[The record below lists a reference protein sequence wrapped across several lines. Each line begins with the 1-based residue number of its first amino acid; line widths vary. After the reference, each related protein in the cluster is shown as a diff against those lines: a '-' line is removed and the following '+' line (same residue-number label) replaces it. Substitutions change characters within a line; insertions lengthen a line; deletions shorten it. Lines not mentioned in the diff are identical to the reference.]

1 MHDGRFE
8 TILKTILQEN
18 PSKEEIERRLQAV
31 IDEELSGP
39 LMDMSADMELVQKC
53 QSLLWTLKTNGAFP
67 YPDHAQENKQKLL
80 QKLQRPASEKK
91 QRLVYRLAVAAA
103 AAVLVLGLG
112 LISLRRYCGNSTP
125 DGQQYIIKGHEIT
138 TEMVA
143 RAIAKHGAE
152 GQFITSSKEEAENY
166 LGFEIPVPSQLL
178 GKYTCD
184 QYYVHM
190 LPFWAQSVSIYT
202 HNELSI
208 RTTVYYLT
216 NVKDSV
222 LVVEQNSDGDDY
234 SINGEKIYISKNVD
248 QTLLTWIED
257 NVVYCVSGN
266 FDLEQGVEISK
277 EIKGVKK

>member
-18 PSKEEIERRLQAV
+18 ASKEEIERRLQAV

-91 QRLVYRLAVAAA
+91 QRLVYRLVVAAA

-143 RAIAKHGAE
+143 RAIAKHGDDE
-152 GQFITSSKEEAENY
+152 YFETSSKEEAEAF
-166 LGFEIPVPSQLL
+166 LGFDIPVPSQLL
-178 GKYTCD
+178 GKYTCE
-184 QYYVHM
+184 QYYIHM
-190 LPFWAQSVSIYT
+190 LPFWVQSVCDYT
-202 HNELSI
+202 HNEQSI
-208 RTTVYYLT
+208 QTTVYYLT

-222 LVVEQNSDGDDY
+222 LFLEQDNSGENY
-234 SINGEKIYISKNVD
+234 SVNGTKIYVSKNVD
-248 QTLLTWIED
+248 YNTLTWIED
-257 NVVYCVSGN
+257 NVVYRVSGV
-266 FDLEQGVEISK
+266 FDLEKGIEIVNK
-277 EIKGVKK
+277 IRGE

>member
-112 LISLRRYCGNSTP
+112 LISLRWYCGNSTP

-143 RAIAKHGAE
+143 RAIAEHGAE

-184 QYYVHM
+184 QYLVHI
-190 LPFWAQSVSIYT
+190 LPFWAQSVCIYT
-202 HNELSI
+202 HNEQSI
-208 RTTVYYLT
+208 QTTVYYLT
-216 NVKDSV
+216 DVKNSV
-222 LVVEQNSDGDDY
+222 LFLEQNDSGEDY
-234 SINGEKIYISKNVD
+234 SVNGTKIYVSKNVD
-248 QTLLTWIED
+248 KNVLTWVEG
-257 NVVYCVSGN
+257 NVVYDVSGV
-266 FDLEQGVEISK
+266 FSVEQGIEIIK
-277 EIKGVKK
+277 EIRRQ

>member
-112 LISLRRYCGNSTP
+112 LISLRWYRGNSTP

-143 RAIAKHGAE
+143 RAIAEHGDDE
-152 GQFITSSKEEAENY
+152 YFETSSKEEAEAF
-166 LGFEIPVPSQLL
+166 LGFDIPVPSQLL
-178 GKYTCD
+178 GKYTCE
-184 QYYVHM
+184 QYLVHI

-202 HNELSI
+202 HNEQSI
-208 RTTVYYLT
+208 HTTVYYLT
-216 NVKDSV
+216 NVKDSI
-222 LVVEQNSDGDDY
+222 LFLEQDNSGENY
-234 SINGEKIYISKNVD
+234 SVNGTRLYVSNNVD
-248 QTLLTWIED
+248 QTVLTWNEG
-257 NVVYCVSGN
+257 NLVYYVFGV
-266 FDLEQGVEISK
+266 FELEQGVEIAQ
-277 EIKGVKK
+277 EIMRIKQ

>member
-112 LISLRRYCGNSTP
+112 LISLRWYRGNSTP
-125 DGQQYIIKGHEIT
+125 DGQQYIIKGREIT

-143 RAIAKHGAE
+143 RAIAEHGDDE
-152 GQFITSSKEEAENY
+152 YFETSSKEEAEAF
-166 LGFEIPVPSQLL
+166 LGFDISVPSQLL
-178 GKYTCD
+178 GKYTCER
-184 QYYVHM
+184 YLVHI
-190 LPFWAQSVSIYT
+190 LPVWAQCRCVYICD
-202 HNELSI
+202 EQKIGVML
-208 RTTVYYLT
+208 YYLT
-216 NVKDSV
+216 DVKDSV

-234 SINGEKIYISKNVD
+234 SMNGEKIYISKNVD
-248 QTLLTWIED
+248 QIVLTWIENNIVFD
-257 NVVYCVSGN
+257 VSGVAN
-266 FDLEQGVEISK
+266 VEQGLEIIK
-277 EIKGVKK
+277 EIKGI

>member
-8 TILKTILQEN
+8 TILKTILREN

-39 LMDMSADMELVQKC
+39 LMDMSADMDLVQKC

-112 LISLRRYCGNSTP
+112 LISLRWYRGNSTP
-125 DGQQYIIKGHEIT
+125 DGQQYIIHGHEIT

-143 RAIAKHGAE
+143 RAIAEHGDDEYFA
-152 GQFITSSKEEAENY
+152 TSSKEEAEAF
-166 LGFEIPVPSQLL
+166 LGFDIPVPSQLL
-178 GKYTCD
+178 GKYTCE
-184 QYYVHM
+184 QYSVHI
-190 LPFWAQSVSIYT
+190 LPVWAQCRCAYICDDQEIGVM
-202 HNELSI
+202 L
-208 RTTVYYLT
+208 YYLT
-216 NVKDSV
+216 DVKDSV
-222 LVVEQNSDGDDY
+222 LVVEQNSDGEDY
-234 SINGEKIYISKNVD
+234 SMNGEKFYISKNVD
-248 QTLLTWIED
+248 QTLLTWVED
-257 NVVYCVSGN
+257 NIVYYVSGVAN
-266 FDLEQGVEISK
+266 IEQGLEIIK
-277 EIKGVKK
+277 EIKGI